1 MSARLDILAP
11 HLIEHLLRAPEDA
24 PTQAVSSVLA
34 RGELRAMPRTD
45 VDTAMLAW
53 FGLSSFEGLADISA
67 ALDFAAH
74 DGDAH
79 WLRADP
85 VHLRADATRV
95 TLFDTDS
102 VGLAADESD
111 ALLAHL
117 NAGFAGQ
124 ALRFERGHSPSRWYL
139 RAAAP
144 QALELASPR
153 ALRGSA
159 VEDSLSALRRAGALN
174 RVMTE
179 AQMVL
184 YGAPANDARGAAGRA
199 PINSVWFWGGGSAPA
214 IARGTRG
221 AVLGDDD
228 FLAALAHRAGLT
240 HQRAAKGLEEV
251 LHDACGDV
259 LLLDHTGFEQCDV
272 ARFADEILAP
282 ASAAL
287 SRGRLAEVVI
297 HAEGAELSLTR
308 GARWR
313 LWRRATVFLDAL
325 RRMREGEAR

>member
-11 HLIEHLLRAPEDA
+11 HLIEHLLRAPDDA
-24 PTQAVSSVLA
+24 SAQAVARVLA
-34 RGELRAMPRTD
+34 RGELRATPRTD

-53 FGLSSFEGLADISA
+53 FGLASFEGLADISA
-67 ALDFAAH
+67 ALDFRTH

-95 TLFDTDS
+95 ILFDTDS
-102 VGLAADESD
+102 VGLTDDESD

-124 ALRFERGHSPSRWYL
+124 ARRFERGHSPSRWYL
-139 RAAAP
+139 RTAAP

-179 AQMVL
+179 AQML
-184 YGAPANDARGAAGRA
+184 LHGAPPNDVRGATGRA
-199 PINSVWFWGGGSAPA
+199 PINSVWFWGGGMAPP
-214 IARGTRG
+214 IARGARG
-221 AVLGDDD
+221 TVLGDDD
-228 FLAALAHRAGLT
+228 LLAALAHKAGLT
-240 HQRAAKGLEEV
+240 HQPAAKGLDEV
-251 LHDACGDV
+251 LRAPAGDV
-259 LLLDHTGFEQCDV
+259 LLLDHTEFEQCDV
-272 ARFADEILAP
+272 ARFAGEVLARRAP
-282 ASAAL
+282 PCRAVASARSSSMPMAVNC
-287 SRGRLAEVVI
+287 R
-297 HAEGAELSLTR
+297 
-308 GARWR
+308 
-313 LWRRATVFLDAL
+313 
-325 RRMREGEAR
+325 